1 MFNDKL
7 EPNTN
12 KDFGTIWEFQM
23 DENKLSYN
31 ELKLLF
37 NTLDEGYFWNF
48 FQKETDREE

>member
-12 KDFGTIWEFQM
+12 KDFGIWEFQM